1 MPLFSRIPIDKRVVE
16 TAIQHLERQTSAE
29 LRVYIERMIPNVTG
43 NHHEKDGAA
52 RAFELFEQLEMNKTA
67 QHNAVLIYL
76 AYKHHFCW
84 IIGDEGIH
92 RHVGDAFWQSVYDEM
107 LFFFKKD
114 QYTQG
119 LVSAI
124 ERIGK
129 ELKLHYP
136 IRSNDKDELPN
147 EVIINDQ

>member
-29 LRVYIERMIPNVTG
+29 LRVYIERMIPNV
-43 NHHEKDGAA
+43 AA
-52 RAFELFEQLEMNKTA
+52 NRYDEAGVKRAFELFEQLEMNKTA

-119 LVSAI
+119 LVRAI
-124 ERIGK
+124 ECIGK
-129 ELKLHYP
+129 ELKRYYP
-136 IRSNDKDELPN
+136 IDSNDKDELPN
-147 EVIINDQ
+147 EVIINDS